1 MRIKQF
7 LPMML
12 LRQNHL
18 KYKVFIVLLLCAEC
32 MHAQVMSS
40 SNPALEGQPV
50 TFTVEIDAPSGI
62 TATPTGTVAFSDN
75 GQNIGTASVQN
86 GIALF
91 TTQFTGTG
99 DHVIVGAYSGDANFE
114 PGSSPSFIEH
124 ITADDVF
131 TLSVTPSLVT
141 QHAGTSSTLNITLFS
156 NLDPAAPV
164 HFTCEN
170 LPPGAT
176 CSVQPDGVIPSSQGT
191 GATAT
196 ITSQGERH
204 AARLWKRSPLLYAG
218 FFMPVLFARRRR
230 WRWLLPFCVLAV
242 FLITGCGGNVRALQG
257 GTPAGSYTIHV
268 TASDGTSTQQ
278 AAVKLNVT

>member
-1 MRIKQF
+1 MRIEQF
-7 LPMML
+7 LPMMV
-12 LRQNHL
+12 LRPNHL
-18 KYKVFIVLLLCAEC
+18 KYKVFIVLLLCAGC

-75 GQNIGTASVQN
+75 GENIGTAPVQN

-91 TTQFTGTG
+91 TTQFAGKG
-99 DHVIVGAYSGDANFE
+99 DHVIVGGYSGDANFA

-141 QHAGTSSTLNITLFS
+141 QRAGTSSTLNITLFS
-156 NLDPAAPV
+156 NQDPAAPV
-164 HFTCEN
+164 HFSCEN

-176 CSVQPDGVIPSSQGT
+176 CSFPPDSVVPSSGGT

-196 ITSQGERH
+196 ITSQGQRRI
-204 AARLWKRSPLLYAG
+204 ASLWPHSPLLYAG
-218 FFMPVLFARRRR
+218 FFMPVLFARRKH
-230 WRWLLPFCVLAV
+230 WRWLLPFCVLAF
-242 FLITGCGGNVRALQG
+242 FLIAGCGGKVRSLQG
-257 GTPAGSYTIHV
+257 ETPAGSYTIHV
-268 TASDGTSTQQ
+268 TANDGTNTQQ
-278 AAVKLNVT
+278 VAVKLNVT